1 MASKKADTLL
11 YRQGEN
17 ELAILRAP
25 SINEALVWIR
35 QRRRRLKAIQAKLGD
50 LEEVDLI

>member
-1 MASKKADTLL
+1 MA
-11 YRQGEN
+11 REN

-35 QRRRRLKAIQAKLGD
+35 QRRRRLKAKQAKLGD